1 MLKKLLLKIAENCH
15 ESTSIGTYFWIKVD
29 SIAGLLVY
37 SLKRT
42 LRYWCFPANV
52 EMFPTSIRTP
62 FFSLQVNEWK
72 YYSEAILFRGSR
84 SQIFFTISVLKN
96 FAIFTEK
103 HLCWKLYLR
112 LCETHNAFQL
122 PVFSSSSLSSQF
134 SPSRTRD
141 FGIENR

>member
-42 LRYWCFPANV
+42 RRYWCFPANV

-62 FFSLQVNEWK
+62 FFQSSSKWMK
-72 YYSEAILFRGSR
+72 ILFRGSR